1 MLDALQTLAA
11 TAVMER
17 ATLLVNHVLAS
28 EPVAPQRLREHA
40 GRCIQLQFEHWPT
53 LLPML
58 PPTAFRITAA
68 GLVEW
73 CGAEVPADPELRV
86 AVDASNPA
94 LMFAR
99 SLVGERPH
107 IEVAGDAAFATDI
120 NWLFDNLRWDVQD
133 DLARIV
139 GDAPAREIT
148 RLGRAVAAAVREAAH
163 ALDGLA
169 ARARGRDDRD
179 AGAAGPGAR

>member
-1 MLDALQTLAA
+1 MFEALQTLAA

-17 ATLLVNHVLAS
+17 ATLLANHVLAA
-28 EPVAPQRLREHA
+28 EPVAQQRLRDHA

-53 LLPML
+53 LLPAL
-58 PPTAFRITAA
+58 PPTAFRITPA

-73 CGAEVPADPELRV
+73 CGNDVPAEPELRV
-86 AVDASNPA
+86 AIDASNPA

-99 SLVGERPH
+99 SLVGERPR
-107 IEVAGDAAFATDI
+107 IEVAGDAAFATDV

-169 ARARGRDDRD
+169 ARARGRDD
-179 AGAAGPGAR
+179 AAGPR